1 MRKIGFVFLFMT
13 STLMATPLTW
23 DRLVKSADEDPV
35 LKTANRRIG
44 SISSGPTT
52 KLWDDLELRYNLGGF
67 GFLEHDLELRLKPN
81 SVGEQKA
88 TRKYWKAQK
97 SYQQA
102 RYNVDKSYLIYDRY
116 ERALRYVIRQKMAT
130 INEELYQV
138 NQDRITVLHAR
149 AGSETFN
156 AVDLMGAIEKT
167 AALKAELIA
176 DSTALRDTEMKLRS
190 WVEFDSISLDTSW
203 LPTMEELNATLQQQ
217 SHVDSTFPLI
227 AMAKGKWNVNE
238 ERLIQENA
246 GDRDFISHIGLGYK
260 HVIAE
265 KKYKWIDEVDYIG
278 DRDQYSDWK
287 ESCGS
292 TPGCEAWLLSRSED
306 DRRTIDKFYLNIG
319 IKLPFFSNNNDDLM
333 RRQISVLDA
342 ESDYLDEYR
351 DLDQKVARLHEEIVA
366 LIAQWKV
373 QKDFVAQVDAGSVF
387 QEFAA
392 MAGSDPLLL
401 LRAKESALE
410 STLKAVKLEYD
421 IFQRYLI
428 LLDYA
433 GVFSRSDISNHLKA
447 GIK

>member
-1 MRKIGFVFLFMT
+1 M
-13 STLMATPLTW
+13 S
-23 DRLVKSADEDPV
+23 
-35 LKTANRRIG
+35 
-44 SISSGPTT
+44 
-52 KLWDDLELRYNLGGF
+52 
-67 GFLEHDLELRLKPN
+67 
-81 SVGEQKA
+81 
-88 TRKYWKAQK
+88 
-97 SYQQA
+97 
-102 RYNVDKSYLIYDRY
+102 
-116 ERALRYVIRQKMAT
+116 
-130 INEELYQV
+130 
-138 NQDRITVLHAR
+138 
-149 AGSETFN
+149 
-156 AVDLMGAIEKT
+156 AIEKT
-167 AALKAELIA
+167 AALRAELIA

-190 WVEFDSISLDTSW
+190 WVAFDSISLDTSW
-203 LPTMEELNATLQQQ
+203 LPTMEELNATLQQK

-246 GDRDFISHIGLGYK
+246 GDRDFISYIGLGYK

-265 KKYKWIDEVDYIG
+265 KKYKWIDNMDYTLNP
-278 DRDQYSDWK
+278 DQYSEWGDVCK
-287 ESCGS
+287 EA
-292 TPGCEAWLLSRSED
+292 TCEAWLLSRSED
-306 DRRTIDKFYLNIG
+306 DRRMIDKFYLNIG

-401 LRAKESALE
+401 LRAKESVLE
-410 STLKAVKLEYD
+410 STLKAVQLEYD

-428 LLDYA
+428 LLDYV

-447 GIK
+447 GLK

>member
-1 MRKIGFVFLFMT
+1 
-13 STLMATPLTW
+13 
-23 DRLVKSADEDPV
+23 
-35 LKTANRRIG
+35 
-44 SISSGPTT
+44 
-52 KLWDDLELRYNLGGF
+52 
-67 GFLEHDLELRLKPN
+67 
-81 SVGEQKA
+81 
-88 TRKYWKAQK
+88 
-97 SYQQA
+97 
-102 RYNVDKSYLIYDRY
+102 
-116 ERALRYVIRQKMAT
+116 
-130 INEELYQV
+130 
-138 NQDRITVLHAR
+138 
-149 AGSETFN
+149 
-156 AVDLMGAIEKT
+156 
-167 AALKAELIA
+167 
-176 DSTALRDTEMKLRS
+176 
-190 WVEFDSISLDTSW
+190 
-203 LPTMEELNATLQQQ
+203 
-217 SHVDSTFPLI
+217 
-227 AMAKGKWNVNE
+227 
-238 ERLIQENA
+238 
-246 GDRDFISHIGLGYK
+246 
-260 HVIAE
+260 
-265 KKYKWIDEVDYIG
+265 
-278 DRDQYSDWK
+278 
-287 ESCGS
+287 
-292 TPGCEAWLLSRSED
+292 
-306 DRRTIDKFYLNIG
+306 LNIG

>member
-1 MRKIGFVFLFMT
+1 MNKIGFICLLMT
-13 STLMATPLTW
+13 SALMATPLTW
-23 DRLVKSADEDPV
+23 DRLVQSAKDDPV
-35 LKTANRRIG
+35 LKTADRRIG
-44 SISSGPTT
+44 SISSGPKS
-52 KLWDDLELRYNLGGF
+52 KLWDDLEFRYKLGGF
-67 GFLEHDLELRLKPN
+67 GFLEHDFELRLKP
-81 SVGEQKA
+81 SPVGEQKA
-88 TRKYWKAQK
+88 TQEYWKAQK
-97 SYQQA
+97 KYQQA
-102 RYNVDKSYLIYDRY
+102 RYNVDHSYLIYDRY

-138 NQDRITVLHAR
+138 NQDRITVLHAK
-149 AGSETFN
+149 AGSETFS

-167 AALKAELIA
+167 AALRAELIG
-176 DSTALRDTEMKLRS
+176 DSTALRDAEMKLRS
-190 WVEFDSISLDTSW
+190 WVEFDSVSLDTSW
-203 LPTMEELNATLQQQ
+203 LPTMEELNATLQQK

-227 AMAKGKWNVNE
+227 AMAKGKWDVNE
-238 ERLIQENA
+238 QRLTQENI
-246 GDRDFISHIGLGYK
+246 GDRDIISHIGLGYK

-265 KKYKWIDEVDYIG
+265 KKYKWIDNMDYTLNP
-278 DRDQYSDWK
+278 DQYSGWK
-287 ESCGS
+287 DVCMDAR
-292 TPGCEAWLLSRSED
+292 CEAWLLSRSED
-306 DRRTIDKFYLNIG
+306 NRRMVDKFYLNVAVKI
-319 IKLPFFSNNNDDLM
+319 PFFSNNNDDLM

-351 DLDQKVARLHEEIVA
+351 DLDQKVARLYEEIVA

-373 QKDFVAQVDAGSVF
+373 QKDFVAQVDAGSLF

-410 STLKAVKLEYD
+410 STLKAIKLEYD

-433 GVFSRSDISNHLKA
+433 GVFARDDISNHLKA